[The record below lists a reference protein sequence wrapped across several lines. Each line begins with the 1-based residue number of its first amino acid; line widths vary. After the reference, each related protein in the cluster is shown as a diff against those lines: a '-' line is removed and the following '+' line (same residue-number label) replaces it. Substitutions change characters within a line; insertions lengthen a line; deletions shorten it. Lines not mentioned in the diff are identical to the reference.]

1 MPITVTSVGR
11 SGRKMYL
18 RFSDNTEIEGTR
30 RELRQHCETILNDLT
45 INETLKAIAIAR
57 GLRLTA
63 DGDDADD
70 LDELVGKTLTFNRK
84 ATANILRIT

>member
-1 MPITVTSVGR
+1 
-11 SGRKMYL
+11 MYL

-30 RELRQHCETILNDLT
+30 RELRQHCETILNDAAM
-45 INETLKAIAIAR
+45 NETLKAIAISR

-70 LDELVGKTLTFNRK
+70 LDDLIGKTFTFNRK
-84 ATANILRIT
+84 APQNLLRMT